1 MGTYQGKSIEIELHT
16 LDLRYA
22 HTRVANPRSRD
33 RMTRSIERY
42 GQLTPVLVIAER
54 KCPVLIDGYLRVGSL
69 GTLGRDTVI
78 ADVSETDECEALL
91 RLLSTTR
98 QRQWEAVEQAWII
111 REIKERFD
119 APLREIAKG
128 IGYDTSWVSR
138 RLALIDGLPED
149 LLKAVLGG
157 HVSAWAACRIL
168 VPLARA
174 NKGHAE
180 KLTEHLVN
188 NPLSTRDLSAFFE
201 HYQCSPKGGR
211 ERMIED
217 PSLFIKVRRQ
227 TQKDRCARALRQG
240 PEGAWI
246 EDLNIVKNVLR
257 RVLKHLPT
265 VIYHG
270 QDESDRRR
278 LERAFDDAAG
288 VMDEIKRK
296 IAKAA
301 EP

>member
-1 MGTYQGKSIEIELHT
+1 MEAERGKSIEIELHT

-22 HTRVANPRSRD
+22 HTRVSNPRSRD

-42 GQLTPVLVIAER
+42 GQLSPVLVIAES
-54 KCPVLIDGYLRVGSL
+54 KSLVLIDGYLRVGSL
-69 GTLGRDTVI
+69 GILGRDTVI
-78 ADVSETDECEALL
+78 GDVSETDECEALL

-111 REIKERFD
+111 REIKKRFD
-119 APLREIAKG
+119 APLREIARG
-128 IGYDTSWVSR
+128 IGHDTSWVSR
-138 RLALIDGLPED
+138 RLALIDGLPEE
-149 LLKAVLGG
+149 LLTSVLGG

-180 KLTEHLVN
+180 RLSEHLVN
-188 NPLSTRDLSAFFE
+188 SPLSTRDLTEFFK
-201 HYQCSPKGGR
+201 HYQRSPRQMR

-217 PSLFIKVRRQ
+217 PCLFMKACQQTRQ
-227 TQKDRCARALRQG
+227 RKTSYALEQG

-246 EDLNIVKNVLR
+246 EDLNIVKNVLN
-257 RVLKHLPT
+257 RVLKQLPT
-265 VIYHG
+265 VIYDG

-278 LERAFDDAAG
+278 LERALDDAASI
-288 VMDEIKRK
+288 MDEIKRK
-296 IAKAA
+296 IEKVLR
-301 EP
+301 P